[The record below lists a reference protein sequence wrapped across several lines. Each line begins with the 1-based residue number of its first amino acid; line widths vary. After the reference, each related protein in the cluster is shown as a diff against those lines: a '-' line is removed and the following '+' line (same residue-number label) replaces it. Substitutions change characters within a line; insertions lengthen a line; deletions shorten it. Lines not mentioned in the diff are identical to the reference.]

1 MKLRADDLVFVL
13 SQTDPV
19 DANHKNEYKY
29 HKANLS
35 NESFNFIDEAG
46 KGDASYLEISQVEQT
61 KVVDT

>member
-29 HKANLS
+29 HKANFS
-35 NESFNFIDEAG
+35 NESFDFLDEAG
-46 KGDASYLEISQVEQT
+46 KGDAS
-61 KVVDT
+61 